1 MVSVLKEQVGR
12 AVVEAIVR
20 GNTPHILV
28 LLTNWYD
35 AGKMA
40 RVVGQASSG
49 QEEHLLVKWKKTIS
63 SAQFWMQ
70 TGYLYSWDA
79 GVCCATILVQ
89 CIGFRF

>member
-35 AGKMA
+35 AVKMA
-40 RVVGQASSG
+40 RVIGR
-49 QEEHLLVKWKKTIS
+49 
-63 SAQFWMQ
+63 AQGRRS
-70 TGYLYSWDA
+70 T
-79 GVCCATILVQ
+79 C
-89 CIGFRF
+89 

>member
-20 GNTPHILV
+20 GNIPHILV

-40 RVVGQASSG
+40 RVVGR
-49 QEEHLLVKWKKTIS
+49 
-63 SAQFWMQ
+63 AQGRRS
-70 TGYLYSWDA
+70 T
-79 GVCCATILVQ
+79 C
-89 CIGFRF
+89 

>member
-28 LLTNWYD
+28 LLNQLVRCRED
-35 AGKMA
+35 
-40 RVVGQASSG
+40 GQSGRTGSG

-70 TGYLYSWDA
+70 TGYLYS
-79 GVCCATILVQ
+79 
-89 CIGFRF
+89 